1 MLEISSLLLP
11 YPPRVAA
18 AASIVPESVVDMAEV
33 AAAVVVEACNGT
45 EDKEGGNDPI
55 IPE

>member
-33 AAAVVVEACNGT
+33 AAAVVEACNGT

-55 IPE
+55 MPE